1 MGEQSTD
8 EVVLRR
14 YLLADIDEKQR
25 DALEER
31 LLSDDDF
38 AETLSLAQSS
48 LIDDYVFNALSPTD
62 RQLFEKN
69 FILNDERKKD
79 LLLSQAFDIY
89 SEPKTKPVSDVAEPK
104 DKRSWWT
111 RFLSFIQTHKV
122 EMAFSLAT
130 VVLLAFFTPDIFRW
144 IKSRV
149 SIDESRASI
158 ERRIAEYNRRPF
170 TTQSLS
176 LRSQELSLQPTLLR
190 GGSELQRIEITAG
203 VELVNLKLDLI
214 GPQYGQYSAV
224 VKTVEGNEL
233 FSVDGLMP
241 EEKQTVLLRIPSE
254 FLTSNDYQ
262 VALIGIAPDGG
273 RKEVA
278 AYNLRVIKRS

>member
-1 MGEQSTD
+1 MGEQSAD
-8 EVVLRR
+8 DVVLRR

-31 LLSDDDF
+31 LFSDDDF

-79 LLLSQAFDIY
+79 LLLSQAFEIY
-89 SEPKTKPVSDVAEPK
+89 SEPKTEPVPNKAEPK

-111 RFLSFIQTHKV
+111 RCLSFIQTHKV
-122 EMAFSLAT
+122 EMGFSLAT
-130 VVLLAFFTPDIFRW
+130 VVLLVFFTPGIFRW
-144 IKSRV
+144 IKSKG
-149 SIDESRASI
+149 SIDGSRASI
-158 ERRIAEYNRRPF
+158 ERRISEYNRRPF

-190 GGSELQRIEITAG
+190 GGSELQRLEIASG
-203 VELVNLKLDLI
+203 VELVNLKLELI
-214 GPQYGQYSAV
+214 GPQYGHYSAV
-224 VKTVEGNEL
+224 FKTVEGDDL
-233 FSVDGLMP
+233 FSVDGLVP
-241 EEKQTVLLRIPSE
+241 DDNRTVLLRIPSE

-273 RKEVA
+273 RIEA
-278 AYNLRVIKRS
+278 PAYSLRVIKRS